1 MNLLAHRVKDVA
13 VPVVAA
19 GRPTTDMDAG
29 TADGLLPCVADFDAA
44 SAWGDGD
51 EVTTEIP
58 DGAGFDPTSLGSAW
72 GDGNGNDATTGVI
85 AADPPGT
92 DVDVGAA
99 GGLLPDVVDFDPTSA
114 WGGGDEFTA
123 TIADVPTRKR
133 KRLEAARA
141 DDTDDGAKA
150 TGLSSDAIGT
160 LVGAHGSATKKR
172 RRKQS
177 RTTVRDG
184 QRYGQRMARLGTA
197 RGDPPGSDPTPVG
210 GHPTEDW
217 AEW

>member
-72 GDGNGNDATTGVI
+72 GDGNGNDAPRRGSSPLT
-85 AADPPGT
+85 PPG
-92 DVDVGAA
+92 
-99 GGLLPDVVDFDPTSA
+99 PTSMSA
-114 WGGGDEFTA
+114 LPVVYFLML
-123 TIADVPTRKR
+123 PTSIRPR
-133 KRLEAARA
+133 P
-141 DDTDDGAKA
+141 GVVVV
-150 TGLSSDAIGT
+150 SS
-160 LVGAHGSATKKR
+160 GSSQGR
-172 RRKQS
+172 HC
-177 RTTVRDG
+177 TVSV
-184 QRYGQRMARLGTA
+184 L
-197 RGDPPGSDPTPVG
+197 
-210 GHPTEDW
+210 H
-217 AEW
+217 